1 MKRNTQNTLGLLS
14 FAALVL
20 FAVSA
25 LLSQLGANMG
35 FFRWVGEGLLLFTV
49 LCLAY
54 FYVRKLEMVWKII
67 YIVIAVLVILSFLWG
82 VGLF

>member
-1 MKRNTQNTLGLLS
+1 MKKNTLNTLGLLS
-14 FAALVL
+14 FAALIL

-25 LLSQLGANMG
+25 LLSQVGANMG

-54 FYVRKLEMVWKII
+54 FYVRKLSKTWLIV
-67 YIVIAVLVILSFLWG
+67 YVVIAVLAVLSFLWE

>member
-1 MKRNTQNTLGLLS
+1 MKKNTLNTLGLLS
-14 FAALVL
+14 FAALIL

-25 LLSQLGANMG
+25 LLSQVGANMG

-54 FYVRKLEMVWKII
+54 LCPEAIKTWLIVYV
-67 YIVIAVLVILSFLWG
+67 VIAVLAVLSFLWE

>member
-1 MKRNTQNTLGLLS
+1 LS

-54 FYVRKLEMVWKII
+54 FYIRKLEMVWKII
-67 YIVIAVLVILSFLWG
+67 YIVIAVLAILSFLWG

>member
-1 MKRNTQNTLGLLS
+1 MKKNTLNTLGLLS
-14 FAALVL
+14 FTALIL

-25 LLSQLGANMG
+25 LLSQVGANMG

-54 FYVRKLEMVWKII
+54 FYVRKLSKTWLIV
-67 YIVIAVLVILSFLWG
+67 YVVIAVLAALSFLWG